1 MLRIGTFI
9 KASYFDSYVRLQLA
23 RPEARNALSDEVV
36 DELNEHLAQV
46 ERSQARCVLL
56 TGSDGVF
63 ASGGDL
69 KQMVQRT
76 LQSVQRENTL
86 AQWDRIGACSRLMI
100 AAVNGFALGGGLQ
113 LAMYCDIRIA
123 AQSAK
128 FGHPELSIGTLPGAG
143 GTQRLTRLV
152 GKSRA
157 LDLIMTGRII
167 TAAEAYATGLV
178 THLCADT
185 ELEQRAQTL
194 AQQIGRQPLDTVLA
208 LKASL
213 C

>member
-1 MLRIGTFI
+1 MLRLGTYI
-9 KASYFDSYVRLQLA
+9 KAVHFDSYVSLQLA

-36 DELNEHLAQV
+36 QELNEHLAQV
-46 ERSQARCVLL
+46 ERSSARCVLL
-56 TGSDGVF
+56 TGCEGVF

-76 LQSVQRENTL
+76 QQSVHRESTL
-86 AQWDRIGACSRLMI
+86 SQWDRIATCSRVMI

-143 GTQRLTRLV
+143 GTQRLIRLI

-157 LDLIMTGRII
+157 LDLILTGRII
-167 TAAEAYATGLV
+167 TAAEAYGAGLV
-178 THLCADT
+178 THICPDAEMQQSAESLAQRLGRQS
-185 ELEQRAQTL
+185 LEQ
-194 AQQIGRQPLDTVLA
+194 VLA

-213 C
+213 R

>member
-1 MLRIGTFI
+1 MLRLGTYI
-9 KASYFDSYVRLQLA
+9 KAVHFDSYVSLQLA

-36 DELNEHLAQV
+36 QELNEHLAQV
-46 ERSQARCVLL
+46 ERSSARCVLL
-56 TGSDGVF
+56 TGCEGVF

-76 LQSVQRENTL
+76 QQSVHRENTL
-86 AQWDRIGACSRLMI
+86 SQWDRIATCSRVMI

-143 GTQRLTRLV
+143 GTQRLIRLI

-157 LDLIMTGRII
+157 LDLILTGRII
-167 TAAEAYATGLV
+167 TASEAYDAGLV
-178 THLCADT
+178 THICPDAEMQKSAESLAQRLGRQS
-185 ELEQRAQTL
+185 LEQ
-194 AQQIGRQPLDTVLA
+194 VLA

-213 C
+213 R

>member
-1 MLRIGTFI
+1 MLRLGTYI
-9 KASYFDSYVRLQLA
+9 KAVHFDSYVSLQLA

-36 DELNEHLAQV
+36 QELNEHLAQV
-46 ERSQARCVLL
+46 ERSSARCVLL
-56 TGSDGVF
+56 TGCEGVF

-76 LQSVQRENTL
+76 QQSVHRENTL
-86 AQWDRIGACSRLMI
+86 SQWDRIATCSRVMI

-143 GTQRLTRLV
+143 GTQRLIRLI

-157 LDLIMTGRII
+157 LDLILTGRII
-167 TAAEAYATGLV
+167 TAAEAYDAGLV
-178 THLCADT
+178 THICPDAEMQQSAESLAQRLGRQS
-185 ELEQRAQTL
+185 LEQ
-194 AQQIGRQPLDTVLA
+194 VLA

-213 C
+213 R